1 MSKLYQKTITKLTE
15 EQKQDLR
22 IYYTSGDVSNITNG
36 LEELVQNAT
45 PEEYEAITGKKIKL
59 VN

>member
-1 MSKLYQKTITKLTE
+1 MNKLYQKTITKLTE

-22 IYYTSGDVSNITNG
+22 IYYTSGDVSSITNG

-45 PEEYEAITGKKIKL
+45 PEEYEAITGKKIK
-59 VN
+59 